1 MSVGQP
7 DIETEYS
14 LDDGSEYRR
23 TEFDEEF
30 DVPEFDSE
38 EIVHTEPSS
47 CSCEGT
53 VPFCC

>member
-7 DIETEYS
+7 DVETEYS

-30 DVPEFDSE
+30 DVAEFNSE
-38 EIVHTEPSS
+38 EIAHTELSS

-53 VPFCC
+53 VPHCC